1 VVFFGIRDGSAF
13 FLIAL
18 GAFFPIVVNTAA
30 GVQRT
35 PLMLVRAARM
45 LGIRP
50 YMLLPRV
57 VFPAALPSIFTGMR
71 LGIGLAWVLVV
82 VAEMI
87 AVKSGLGFVMWDA
100 YYYVRMDIIIAAML
114 SVGLLGFLCDLLL
127 VVFGSYL
134 MRWSRGL

>member
-1 VVFFGIRDGSAF
+1 
-13 FLIAL
+13 
-18 GAFFPIVVNTAA
+18 
-30 GVQRT
+30 
-35 PLMLVRAARM
+35 M

-57 VFPAALPSIFTGMR
+57 VFPAALPSIFAGLR
-71 LGIGLAWVLVV
+71 IGIGLAWVLVV

-114 SVGLLGFLCDLLL
+114 SVGLLGFVCDRLLL
-127 VVFGSYL
+127 LFGGYL